1 MEEIDTLLD
10 DRQTKC
16 LEKPLASG
24 DNIALF
30 ISAYLFMS
38 SPITVYEEKLRHQD
52 IRFDEHQQAALL
64 ALDGVYTNLMAAR
77 SQNRVVASSDLPSNP
92 VKGVYLW
99 GDVGRGKTF
108 LMDLFYECLPEGMGL
123 RLHFH
128 HFMARLHRELN
139 LAFGQKNPLE
149 GIAKRL
155 ATECKVLCFDEFFV
169 SDIGDA
175 MLLGGL
181 VESLFKEGVL
191 LVATSNIPVEGL
203 FQSQLQKQRFEPSIA
218 LLQRNLE
225 SIHLHGEEDHRMRHK
240 GTDPVYFVQDEN
252 ALELAF
258 LTLSHGRV
266 SSAPLSV
273 CRRAI
278 AVRKASDNIA
288 WFDFFDLC
296 DGPRSSLDYIE
307 LAQRFP
313 CIFVS
318 GIPVLSN
325 EPYERI
331 KARGTEDGAI
341 GSGQTGERVV
351 SLGINDDA
359 VRRFISLVDE
369 CYDHQVVLYL
379 SADVPLAS
387 LYQNGALLFEFR
399 RTYSRLTEMQ
409 SLHYQSIRGYLAK

>member
-1 MEEIDTLLD
+1 M
-10 DRQTKC
+10 
-16 LEKPLASG
+16 ASPSL
-24 DNIALF
+24 I
-30 ISAYLFMS
+30 YKQ
-38 SPITVYEEKLRHQD
+38 KLQQQEVC
-52 IRFDEHQQAALL
+52 FDAHQQAALS
-64 ALDGVYTNLMAAR
+64 ALERVYIELMTPNEAPEKLDR
-77 SQNRVVASSDLPSNP
+77 EPPIQ
-92 VKGVYLW
+92 GVYLW

-108 LMDLFYECLPEGMGL
+108 LMDLFYACLPEGVGL

-139 LAFGQKNPLE
+139 LAFGQKNPLQ

-155 ATECKVLCFDEFFV
+155 ASECKVLCFDEFFV

-181 VESLFKEGVL
+181 VEALFAEGVL
-191 LVATSNIPVEGL
+191 LVATSNIPIDGL

-218 LLQRNLE
+218 LLQRHLE
-225 SIHLHGEEDHRMRHK
+225 SINLQGEEDHRLRHK
-240 GTDPVYFVQDEN
+240 GTDPVYFVRDEN

-258 LTLSHGRV
+258 LTLTHG
-266 SSAPLSV
+266 SASYLPISV
-273 CRRAI
+273 CRRPI
-278 AVRKASDNIA
+278 KVRKVSQNIA

-307 LAQRFP
+307 LAERFP
-313 CIFVS
+313 YLFIS
-318 GIPVLSN
+318 GIPLLSS
-325 EPYERI
+325 EPYEHI
-331 KARGTEDGAI
+331 KARGTEDGAV
-341 GSGQTGERVV
+341 GSGTTGERQV

-379 SADVPLAS
+379 SAEVPLAA

-409 SLHYQSIRGYLAK
+409 SLHYQSLRGYLAK

>member
-1 MEEIDTLLD
+1 MWEIDTLFD

-16 LEKPLASG
+16 LEKPLAKS
-24 DNIALF
+24 DNIALPRC
-30 ISAYLFMS
+30 AYLFMS
-38 SPITVYEEKLRHQD
+38 SPIMVYQEKIKHQD
-52 IRFDEHQQAALL
+52 VSFDPYQQAALQ
-64 ALDGVYTNLMAAR
+64 ALDRVYLELMNCR
-77 SQNRVVASSDLPSNP
+77 SEATPMAFSDSI
-92 VKGVYLW
+92 KGAYLW

-108 LMDLFYECLPEGMGL
+108 LMDLFYACLPDGMGL

-139 LAFGQKNPLE
+139 LAFGQKNPLQ

-155 ATECKVLCFDEFFV
+155 ASECKVLCFDEFFV

-181 VESLFKEGVL
+181 VEALFAEGVV
-191 LVATSNIPVEGL
+191 LVATSNIPVDGL
-203 FQSQLQKQRFEPSIA
+203 FQNQLQKQRFEPSIA
-218 LLQRNLE
+218 LLQRHLE
-225 SIHLHGEEDHRMRHK
+225 SIHLEGEEDHRLRHK
-240 GTDPVYFVQDEN
+240 GLDPVYFVHDEN

-258 LTLSHGRV
+258 VTLTHGSGSYV
-266 SSAPLSV
+266 PLSV
-273 CRRAI
+273 CRRTI
-278 AVRKASDNIA
+278 QVKKASHNIA

-307 LAQRFP
+307 LAERFP
-313 CIFVS
+313 YIFVS
-318 GIPVLSN
+318 SIPLLSS
-325 EPYERI
+325 EPYEHI
-331 KARGTEDGAI
+331 KARGTEDGAV
-341 GSGQTGERVV
+341 GSGKTGEREV

-379 SADVPLAS
+379 SADVPLAK

-409 SLHYQSIRGYLAK
+409 SLHYQSLRGYLAK

>member
-1 MEEIDTLLD
+1 MLSP
-10 DRQTKC
+10 
-16 LEKPLASG
+16 LE
-24 DNIALF
+24 
-30 ISAYLFMS
+30 AYQ
-38 SPITVYEEKLRHQD
+38 EKSHHQD
-52 IRFDEHQQAALL
+52 IHFDEHQQVALL
-64 ALDGVYTNLMAAR
+64 AL
-77 SQNRVVASSDLPSNP
+77 NRVYLGLISPVLQSDKSAT
-92 VKGVYLW
+92 VEAIKGVYMW

-108 LMDLFYECLPEGMGL
+108 LMDLFYECLPEGVGL

-139 LAFGQKNPLE
+139 MAFGQKNPLQ

-155 ATECKVLCFDEFFV
+155 AAECKVLCFDEFFI

-181 VESLFKEGVL
+181 VESLFDEGVV

-218 LLQRNLE
+218 LLQNHLE

-240 GTDPVYFVQDEN
+240 GTDPVYFVQDDN

-258 LTLSHGRV
+258 LTLSKGEV
-266 SSAPLSV
+266 SSSPLVV
-273 CRRAI
+273 CRRYI
-278 AVRKASDNIA
+278 KVKKSSTNIA
-288 WFDFFDLC
+288 WFDFYDLC

-307 LAQRFP
+307 LAQRFS
-313 CIFVS
+313 CILVS
-318 GIPVLSN
+318 GIPPLSS
-325 EPYERI
+325 EPYEHI
-331 KARGTEDGAI
+331 KARGTEDGSI
-341 GSGQTGERVV
+341 GSGQTGEREV

-379 SADVPLAS
+379 NAAVPLES
-387 LYQNGALLFEFR
+387 LYLNGALLFEFR
-399 RTYSRLTEMQ
+399 RTYSRITEMQ
-409 SLHYQSIRGYLAK
+409 SLYYQSMRAH